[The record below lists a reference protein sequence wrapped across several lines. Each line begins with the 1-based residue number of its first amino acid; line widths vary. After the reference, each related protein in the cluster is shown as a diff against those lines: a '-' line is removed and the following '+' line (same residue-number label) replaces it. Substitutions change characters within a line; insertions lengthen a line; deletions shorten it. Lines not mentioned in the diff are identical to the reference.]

1 MNIFL
6 KTIGFL
12 FLTVNGIIA
21 VAQPTQNPTFY
32 SNRQI
37 NFNHPNGAYTNQ
49 LLQDDFGNGT
59 YPASRGFAAIENGVY
74 KITFNKA
81 EKVNNTG
88 AAVQLKI
95 QPAKQYTLAYRI
107 KYDANF
113 QQGLHGKQFG
123 FVIGVG
129 YDGGR
134 GEEARKNGNGGS
146 VRLQFDAQ
154 DSTISNQL
162 YVYHTRMKGK
172 YGENPGNQKFY
183 FKKGAWNTIKM
194 TVTMQSSNQSAD
206 GKIEIWCNGIKKI
219 QVDSMLFVRDE
230 TASRITKLSFES
242 FPGGGGAVP
251 LYDNYV
257 YVDDVR
263 WYREDEKKN
272 DASII
277 KSKLYQ
283 INLAQE
289 FKDEYSTDQ
298 NADSLIK
305 TITPS
310 GNWPDI
316 NYLDKTDSRWQPAEH
331 WFRLV
336 KLSVDYKNEKSGYYK
351 NCLLKNAIL
360 NGIRYWIREKP
371 KANNYWWDVIGVPGY
386 LGSVLILMED
396 ELDEFTLKGGVELL
410 MLGVKPAYYD
420 YHGKA
425 TGQNLLWI
433 ATAHLYAACLTND
446 QSGLERVFASV
457 ADEIVITEKE
467 GIQPDYSFYQHGPQ
481 NYALGYGKGFS
492 NTAVRF
498 IYLANQTSFQFS
510 QDKINIISHYILD
523 GQQWMTRNGFL
534 EYSAMGREISRQKID
549 KGNMLVSL
557 RWMKE
562 VDTLRAN
569 EFYAY
574 YQRLSE
580 SNTSNPLIGN
590 KYFWRSDLM
599 VHQRPHYY
607 FSLKNTSSRILSS
620 ESGNGENIKGYFQ
633 GHGTYYL
640 VRNGNEYKNIFPL
653 WNWRKIPGVLVP
665 QVTAPLPLFNWGEGA
680 RGNTSFVYG
689 ISDSMYGC
697 FGSDYNKDGVT
708 ARRSWF
714 LFDKEIVCL
723 LNNVKGDSLY
733 QSINQSLS
741 KGEMWMKR
749 RRIDKRPITMVHHDS
764 TGYVIDPNSYK
775 VLLEQEQKSGS
786 WKEINLAASADLQAA
801 EVFTLGIDLV
811 DVEPGASFWYAIIPG
826 ISLSHFK
833 RYRQPS
839 HFAIL
844 QNNDQVQAVYQK
856 DIQQVQAV
864 FFTGASLLLPWNKKR
879 ILMKK
884 PGLLLIKKTNNQL
897 QILFG
902 EGFPSQQVSIHVDG
916 KGVYE
921 NEYFKIVH

>member
-1 MNIFL
+1 MNTIL
-6 KTIGFL
+6 KIIL
-12 FLTVNGIIA
+12 FVLFSMHGKLVIA
-21 VAQPTQNPTFY
+21 QKQEGPKLYAKKQV
-32 SNRQI
+32 S
-37 NFNHPNGAYTNQ
+37 FNHPDATYTNDM
-49 LLQDDFGNGT
+49 LQDDFGNGA
-59 YPASRGFAAIENGVY
+59 YPAGRNFCAIENGIY
-74 KITFNKA
+74 KITFIKG

-95 QPAKQYTLAYRI
+95 QPEKQYTLQYRI

-134 GEEARKNGNGGS
+134 GEDARTNGNGGS

-162 YVYHTRMKGK
+162 YVYHADMKGK
-172 YGENPGNQKFY
+172 YGENPGNQKFN
-183 FKKGAWNTIKM
+183 FKKGEWNTIRM
-194 TVTMQSSNQSAD
+194 TVTMQSSSNIAD

-219 QVDSMLFVRDE
+219 HVDSMLFVREE

-242 FPGGGGAVP
+242 FPGGGAAVP

-257 YVDDVR
+257 YVDDVK
-263 WYREDEKKN
+263 WYSKSEAMN
-272 DASII
+272 DVSII
-277 KSKLYQ
+277 KSRLYQ
-283 INLAQE
+283 VNLAQE
-289 FKDEYSTDQ
+289 FKDEYTTDQ
-298 NADSLIK
+298 STDSLIK
-305 TITPS
+305 KITPA

-316 NYLDKTDSRWQPAEH
+316 NYKDKTDSRWQPAEH

-336 KLSVDYKNEKSGYYK
+336 KLAVDYKNEKSSYYK
-351 NCLLKNAIL
+351 NHLLKDAIL

-371 KANNYWWDVIGVPGY
+371 KANNYWWNVIGVPGY

-396 ELDEFTLKGGVELL
+396 ELDEFMLKGGVDLL
-410 MLGVKPAYYD
+410 LVGVKPDYYD

-446 QSGLERVFASV
+446 EVGLERVFASV
-457 ADEIVITEKE
+457 ADEIVLTQNE
-467 GIQPDYSFYQHGPQ
+467 GIQPDFSFYQHGPQ

-569 EFYAY
+569 EYDAY

-599 VHQRPHYY
+599 IHQRKHYY
-607 FSLKNTSSRILSS
+607 FSVKGTSDRIISS
-620 ESGNGENIKGYFQ
+620 ESGNGENIKGFYQ

-640 VRNGNEYKNIFPL
+640 VRNGKEYENIFPI
-653 WNWRKIPGVLVP
+653 WNWRKLPGSLVA
-665 QVTAPLPLFNWGEGA
+665 QKTSPLPLFNWGDGA
-680 RGNTSFVYG
+680 RGKTSFVYG
-689 ISDSMYGC
+689 ISDGLYGC
-697 FGSDYNKDGVT
+697 FGYDYNKDSVS
-708 ARRSWF
+708 AHRSWF
-714 LFDKEIVCL
+714 FFDDQIVCL
-723 LNNVKGDSLY
+723 VNGVSGDSLY
-733 QSINQSLS
+733 QSINQCLL
-741 KGEMWMKR
+741 KGKIWTNKGGSGVTK
-749 RRIDKRPITMVHHDS
+749 IYHDS
-764 TGYVIDPNSYK
+764 VGYVINHGNFPIECK
-775 VLLEQEQKSGS
+775 QEKQTGS
-786 WKEINLAASADLQAA
+786 WKDINLAAGSDSVSKD
-801 EVFTLGIDLV
+801 VFTLGVQLSEKV
-811 DVEPGASFWYAIIPG
+811 KEGTYAFTILPAVSLKEFQKYQLANKVVILRNS
-826 ISLSHFK
+826 ISL
-833 RYRQPS
+833 
-839 HFAIL
+839 
-844 QNNDQVQAVYQK
+844 QAVLQK
-856 DIQQVQAV
+856 EIQQVQAI
-864 FFTGASLLLPWNKKR
+864 FFKPDILKLPWKN
-879 ILMKK
+879 ISVSMKK
-884 PGLLLIKKTNNQL
+884 PGLMMIKKINNQL
-897 QILFG
+897 IIDYSEKEIKKHIEVAMKPGVIFENDDIVAG
-902 EGFPSQQVSIHVDG
+902 EF
-916 KGVYE
+916 
-921 NEYFKIVH
+921 